1 MATMDMEF
9 ERQMRGPSLMIYLV
23 GATVL
28 LFLVWAKF
36 APLDEIVR
44 AEGEVVSASRPQI
57 IQNLEGGILS
67 ELMVAEGD
75 IVQQGDILARLRDT
89 QFSTKVADLQDQL
102 IALEIRR
109 LRLEAELA
117 GETDFVVSAD
127 IAEHAPQIVNSELA
141 LLTARQSD
149 YNAKVSGA
157 ARVKV
162 ETETELDLMEDMLTR
177 DIVALIEVTKARKA
191 QADAEIRYNEIVTGA
206 DLDRASDYS
215 ETLQELNRIAQ
226 DLRVANDQLQRTTII
241 APMRGIVNNLAV
253 TTIGGVVRP
262 GEEIFQII
270 PLGDEL
276 FIEAQVKPSDVAG
289 VIPGQEATIKL
300 SAYDYTIHGSLTG
313 AVQLVSAD
321 TFKDERRPEIEPY
334 YRVTVA
340 VDLENLTP
348 RQQAIVIRPGMQAS
362 VELHTGEKT
371 VLQYLTKPL
380 YRGSEAMQER

>member
-109 LRLEAELA
+109 LRLEAESA

-241 APMRGIVNNLAV
+241 
-253 TTIGGVVRP
+253 RP
-262 GEEIFQII
+262 HARYREQ
-270 PLGDEL
+270 PCRHHDRR
-276 FIEAQVKPSDVAG
+276 
-289 VIPGQEATIKL
+289 
-300 SAYDYTIHGSLTG
+300 
-313 AVQLVSAD
+313 
-321 TFKDERRPEIEPY
+321 RRPPGRRDFPDHPAGR
-334 YRVTVA
+334 RVVHRGA
-340 VDLENLTP
+340 G
-348 RQQAIVIRPGMQAS
+348 QAIGRGGRYSGAGSDDQAFG
-362 VELHTGEKT
+362 L
-371 VLQYLTKPL
+371 
-380 YRGSEAMQER
+380 

>member
-23 GATVL
+23 GATLL

-44 AEGEVVSASRPQI
+44 AEGEVISASRPQI

-67 ELMVAEGD
+67 ELLVAEGD
-75 IVQQGDILARLRDT
+75 IVEQGDVLARLRDT
-89 QFSTKVADLQDQL
+89 QFSTTVADLQDQL

-109 LRLEAELA
+109 LRLEAEMA
-117 GETDFVVSAD
+117 GETDFMVPAD
-127 IAEHAPQIVNSELA
+127 MAEHAPQIVNSELA

-157 ARVKV
+157 ARVKA

-191 QADAEIRYNEIVTGA
+191 QADAEIRYNEIVTGV

-215 ETLQELNRIAQ
+215 ETLQELNAVAQ

-300 SAYDYTIHGSLTG
+300 SAYDYTIYGSLPG
-313 AVQLVSAD
+313 EVQFVSAD
-321 TFKDERRPEIEPY
+321 TFKDESRPDIEPY

-340 VDLENLTP
+340 VDLETLTP
-348 RQQAIVIRPGMQAS
+348 RQQAISIRPGMQAS

>member
-262 GEEIFQII
+262 GDEIFQII

-313 AVQLVSAD
+313 AVQFVSAD